1 MPSSTKSLSLRNDR
15 YHRVLWISAIFASL
29 ILGPG
34 EVRATPLYGPTP
46 SGGADS
52 GAVQG
57 GDVPPNQPPSGA
69 VPPSN
74 GPGFNAPNSGGML
87 SPGSSPAPSP
97 GTLPGQAPGSNQSTT
112 GAPGSANGSQ
122 NPQSTAPTFMN
133 SAMPNSSNPF
143 LPNNI
148 SPGLLSQP
156 LENAYLLNGV
166 PQLAAPMMS
175 AVYRPFGLTFFQPNP
190 FQVTPQGS
198 VSLTGYFETDTN
210 INFSPNNPEMGSLYS
225 ITPAVMYSNFDDYG
239 FLSLMASA
247 GYYGYTTGNIPPYLD
262 ETGGVATGT
271 YLGPRIFV
279 GAADYIF
286 NGSTPMMNGQ
296 PLAFFN
302 GINSAYGNMAD
313 AELGVALTPK
323 ITFVEAASDQ
333 YFGDEGFGAGFM
345 NLQAL
350 MSTLN
355 YMDYS
360 DYLSASYIYQQGLM
374 SDFPSFY
381 SNGAT
386 GTAMRRLTPTTSL
399 GVGGNIYY
407 YFYQNLPTLNTI
419 MYAYYGILT
428 HTITRNLTFSAMGGW
443 NAVVFENGENFQAPM
458 WDVNIGYS
466 DAKFGIGV
474 NAGEFMENMN
484 SYGIEMGPEKV
495 KMAMMYMS
503 YSITPKTSFFSSTGY
518 TYYDFLSP
526 GGFSSSN
533 NFFTT
538 PGFATNFFQT
548 LQPNQS
554 YSGTFLEQTDGLSYR
569 PTNWLT
575 TTLMYN
581 LIDFTTN
588 ISNTVSNQGVIDNQF
603 IALATFYWNFK

>member
-1 MPSSTKSLSLRNDR
+1 MLLSAKSHFLRNDK
-15 YHRVLWISAIFASL
+15 YPRVLQILALFAFL
-29 ILGPG
+29 IWGPG
-34 EVRATPLYGPTP
+34 EVKGTPLYGPMP
-46 SGGADS
+46 PNGAAS

-57 GDVPPNQPPSGA
+57 ADVPPNQPPSGA
-69 VPPSN
+69 VPSSN
-74 GPGFNAPNSGGML
+74 GPGFNGPASGGML
-87 SPGSSPAPSP
+87 APGSSPSP
-97 GTLPGQAPGSNQSTT
+97 DMGTPPGQAPGANQSPT
-112 GAPGSANGSQ
+112 GAPGSANGPQ
-122 NPQSTAPTFMN
+122 NIQSNAPTFMN

-156 LENAYLLNGV
+156 LENAYLLDGV

-198 VSLTGYFETDTN
+198 VSLTGDFETDTN
-210 INFSPNNPEMGSLYS
+210 IDFSPNHPEMGSLYS

-247 GYYGYTTGNIPPYLD
+247 GYYGYTTGNIAPYID
-262 ETGGVATGT
+262 ETGGLTTGT
-271 YLGPRIFV
+271 YLGPRVFV
-279 GAADYIF
+279 GASDYVF

-345 NLQAL
+345 NLQSL

-360 DYLSASYIYQQGLM
+360 NYLSASYIYQQGLM

-386 GTAMRRLTPTTSL
+386 GTAMRKINATTSL
-399 GVGGNIYY
+399 GIGGNIYY

-419 MYAYYGILT
+419 MYSYYGIFT
-428 HTITRNLTFSAMGGW
+428 HNLTRNTSFSGMGGW
-443 NAVVFENGENFQAPM
+443 NAVVFQNGETFQSPE
-458 WDVNIGYS
+458 WDVNLGYS

-474 NAGEFMENMN
+474 NAGEFIENMN

-495 KMAMMYMS
+495 KMAMMYLS
-503 YSITPKTSFFSSTGY
+503 YTITPKTAFFASVGY
-518 TYYDFLSP
+518 SEYDFLAP
-526 GGFSSSN
+526 GGFSSPN
-533 NFFTT
+533 NVFTGGYATNYFTT
-538 PGFATNFFQT
+538 
-548 LQPNQS
+548 LLPNQS
-554 YSGTFLEQTDGLSYR
+554 YSGSFLEQTDGLSYR

-588 ISNTVSNQGVIDNQF
+588 ISNTVSNQSVIDNQF
-603 IALATFYWNFK
+603 IALATFFWNFK

>member
-1 MPSSTKSLSLRNDR
+1 MLSSIYGKFFLNIKYKKTFLFFLI
-15 YHRVLWISAIFASL
+15 VFFLISAF
-29 ILGPG
+29 G
-34 EVRATPLYGPTP
+34 EVKATPLYGVAP
-46 SGGADS
+46 SGSAGS

-57 GDVPPNQPPSGA
+57 ADVPPNQPPSGA
-69 VPPSN
+69 VPSSN
-74 GPGFNAPNSGGML
+74 GPGFNGPASGGML
-87 SPGSSPAPSP
+87 APGSAPSP
-97 GTLPGQAPGSNQSTT
+97 DMGTPSGQVPGSPPS
-112 GAPGSANGSQ
+112 APASSGSANGSQ
-122 NPQSTAPTFMN
+122 NPQSAAPTFMN

-156 LENAYLLNGV
+156 LENAYLLDGV

-210 INFSPNNPEMGSLYS
+210 INFSPNQPEMGSLYS

-247 GYYGYTTGNIPPYLD
+247 GYYGYTTGNIAPYLD
-262 ETGGVATGT
+262 ETGGFATGT
-271 YLGPRIFV
+271 YLGPRVFV
-279 GAADYIF
+279 GASDYVF

-345 NLQAL
+345 NLQSL

-360 DYLSASYIYQQGLM
+360 NFLSASYVYQQGLM

-386 GTAMRRLTPTTSL
+386 GTAMRKINATTSL
-399 GVGGNIYY
+399 GVGGNIFY

-419 MYAYYGILT
+419 MYSYYGIFT
-428 HTITRNLTFSAMGGW
+428 HNLTRNTSFSGMGGW
-443 NAVVFENGENFQAPM
+443 NAVVFQNGESFQSPE
-458 WDVNIGYS
+458 WDVNLGYS

-474 NAGEFMENMN
+474 NAGEFIENMN

-495 KMAMMYMS
+495 KMAMLYLS
-503 YSITPKTSFFSSTGY
+503 YAFTPKTSFFASAGYSS
-518 TYYDFLSP
+518 YDFLAP
-526 GGFSSSN
+526 GGFSSPN
-533 NFFTT
+533 NVFTGGYATNYFTT
-538 PGFATNFFQT
+538 
-548 LQPNQS
+548 LLPNQS
-554 YSGTFLEQTDGLSYR
+554 YSGSFLEQTDGLSYR

-588 ISNTVSNQGVIDNQF
+588 ISNSVSNQSVIDNQF
-603 IALATFYWNFK
+603 IALATFFWNFK

>member
-1 MPSSTKSLSLRNDR
+1 MLLSAKSHFLRNDK
-15 YHRVLWISAIFASL
+15 YPRVLQILALFAFL
-29 ILGPG
+29 IWGPG
-34 EVRATPLYGPTP
+34 EVRGTPLYGPMP
-46 SGGADS
+46 PNGAAS

-57 GDVPPNQPPSGA
+57 ADVPPNQPPSGA
-69 VPPSN
+69 VPSSN
-74 GPGFNAPNSGGML
+74 GPGFNGPASGGML
-87 SPGSSPAPSP
+87 APGSSPSP
-97 GTLPGQAPGSNQSTT
+97 DMGTPPGQAPGANQSPT
-112 GAPGSANGSQ
+112 GAPGSANGPQ

-156 LENAYLLNGV
+156 LENAYLLDGV

-198 VSLTGYFETDTN
+198 VSLTGDFETDTN
-210 INFSPNNPEMGSLYS
+210 IDFSPNHPEMGSLYS

-247 GYYGYTTGNIPPYLD
+247 GYYGYTTGNIAPYLD
-262 ETGGVATGT
+262 ETGGFATGT
-271 YLGPRIFV
+271 YLGPRVFV
-279 GAADYIF
+279 GASDYVF

-323 ITFVEAASDQ
+323 ITFVESASDQ

-345 NLQAL
+345 NLQSL

-360 DYLSASYIYQQGLM
+360 NYLSASYVYQQGLM

-386 GTAMRRLTPTTSL
+386 GTAMRKINPSTSL
-399 GVGGNIYY
+399 GIGGNIYY

-419 MYAYYGILT
+419 MYSYYGIFT
-428 HTITRNLTFSAMGGW
+428 HNLTRNTTFSAMGGW
-443 NAVVFENGENFQAPM
+443 NAVVFQNGETFQSPM
-458 WDVNIGYS
+458 WDVNLGYS

-495 KMAMMYMS
+495 KMAMMYLS
-503 YSITPKTSFFSSTGY
+503 YTITPKTSFFASVGYSS
-518 TYYDFLSP
+518 YDFLAP
-526 GGFSSSN
+526 GGFSSPN
-533 NFFTT
+533 NVFTGGYATNYFTT
-538 PGFATNFFQT
+538 LQT
-548 LQPNQS
+548 NQS
-554 YSGTFLEQTDGLSYR
+554 YSGSFLDEADGLSYQ

-588 ISNTVSNQGVIDNQF
+588 ISNSVSNQSVIDNQF
-603 IALATFYWNFK
+603 IALATFFWNFK

>member
-1 MPSSTKSLSLRNDR
+1 MPSIICDNFFLSFK
-15 YHRVLWISAIFASL
+15 YEKIVLFFFL
-29 ILGPG
+29 LFFLMGGFG
-34 EVRATPLYGPTP
+34 EVNATPLYGLAPAG
-46 SGGADS
+46 SADS
-52 GAVQG
+52 GAVSG
-57 GDVPPNQPPSGA
+57 ADVPPNQPPSGA

-74 GPGFNAPNSGGML
+74 GPGFNGPASGGML
-87 SPGSSPAPSP
+87 APGSSPSP
-97 GTLPGQAPGSNQSTT
+97 NMGNSSGQAPGSPPSATAT
-112 GAPGSANGSQ
+112 SGTANGSQ

-133 SAMPNSSNPF
+133 NAMPNSSNPF

-156 LENAYLLNGV
+156 LENAYLLDGV

-175 AVYRPFGLTFFQPNP
+175 AVYRPFGLSFFQPNP

-198 VSLTGYFETDTN
+198 VSLTGDFETDTN
-210 INFSPNNPEMGSLYS
+210 INFSPNNPEMGSLYA
-225 ITPAVMYSNFDDYG
+225 ITPAVMYTNFDDYG

-247 GYYGYTTGNIPPYLD
+247 GYYGYTTGNIAPYLD
-262 ETGGVATGT
+262 ETGGLATGT
-271 YLGPRIFV
+271 YLGPRVFV
-279 GAADYIF
+279 GASDYVF

-296 PLAFFN
+296 PMAFFN

-345 NLQAL
+345 NLQSI

-360 DYLSASYIYQQGLM
+360 NYLSASYIYQQGLM

-386 GTAMRRLTPTTSL
+386 GTAMRKLNPTTSL

-419 MYAYYGILT
+419 MYSYYGILT
-428 HTITRNLTFSAMGGW
+428 HNLSRNTSLSAMGGW
-443 NAVVFENGENFQAPM
+443 NAVIFQDGETFQSPE
-458 WDVNIGYS
+458 WDINLGYS
-466 DAKFGIGV
+466 DAKFGIGI
-474 NAGEFMENMN
+474 NAGEFIENMN

-495 KMAMMYMS
+495 KMAMMYLS
-503 YSITPKTSFFSSTGY
+503 YTITPKTSFFSATGY
-518 TYYDFLSP
+518 SEYDFLAP
-526 GGFSSSN
+526 GGFSSAN
-533 NFFTT
+533 NVFT
-538 PGFATNFFQT
+538 GGYATNYFPT
-548 LQPNQS
+548 LAPNQS
-554 YSGTFLEQTDGLSYR
+554 YSGSFLEETDGLSYR

-603 IALATFYWNFK
+603 IAMATFFWNFK

>member
-1 MPSSTKSLSLRNDR
+1 MHSSALAISLRR
-15 YHRVLWISAIFASL
+15 KYYEIPLRGLLLPLALVLWL
-29 ILGPG
+29 LPG
-34 EVRATPLYGPTP
+34 QAHAAPLYGPVSP
-46 SGGADS
+46 NPAGSGAIPGAD
-52 GAVQG
+52 
-57 GDVPPNQPPSGA
+57 VPASQAPTGA
-69 VPPSN
+69 VPSAN
-74 GPGFNAPNSGGML
+74 GPGFNAPTTGGGL
-87 SPGSSPAPSP
+87 TPGSASGPAQ
-97 GTLPGQAPGSNQSTT
+97 GALPGQAPGSPPGSTS
-112 GAPGSANGSQ
+112 GAPGGPTGAQ
-122 NPQSTAPTFMN
+122 NPQSEAPTFMN

-166 PQLAAPMMS
+166 PALAAPMMS
-175 AVYRPFGLTFFQPNP
+175 AVYRPFGLSFFQPNP

-198 VSLTGYFETDTN
+198 VSLTGDFETDTN
-210 INFSPNNPEMGSLYS
+210 INFSPNHPEMGSLYA

-262 ETGGVATGT
+262 ETGGFATGT
-271 YLGPRIFV
+271 YLGPRVFV
-279 GAADYIF
+279 GASDYVF
-286 NGSTPMMNGQ
+286 NGSTPMMSGQ

-313 AELGVALTPK
+313 AEIGIALTPK

-345 NLQAL
+345 NLQSL
-350 MSTLN
+350 TSTLN
-355 YMDYS
+355 YMDKS

-386 GTAMRRLTPTTSL
+386 GTAMRQLTPTTSL

-419 MYAYYGILT
+419 MYSYYGIFS
-428 HTITRNLTFSAMGGW
+428 HTLNRYLTFSAMGGW
-443 NAVVFENGENFQAPM
+443 NAVVFQSGENFQAPM
-458 WDVNIGYS
+458 WDVNIGFS
-466 DAKFGIGV
+466 DAKLGLGV

-495 KMAMMYMS
+495 KMAMLYLS
-503 YSITPKTSFFSSTGY
+503 YVITPKTSFFSSAGY
-518 TYYDFLSP
+518 THYDFLSP
-526 GGFSSSN
+526 AGFSN
-533 NFFTT
+533 NYF
-538 PGFATNFFQT
+538 GGT
-548 LQPNQS
+548 LQPNLS
-554 YSGTFLEQTDGLSYR
+554 YSGSFLEQTDGLSYR